1 MSHLFA
7 FYREDIAD
15 LQETADR
22 TFEGVEELKVM
33 LQSVSY
39 FSHIIHLNKTEKS
52 FSPNR
57 LRNK

>member
-1 MSHLFA
+1 MSQLFA

-39 FSHIIHLNKTEKS
+39 LSHIIHLTKTEKS

>member
-22 TFEGVEELKVM
+22 TFEAVEELKEM
-33 LQSVSY
+33 FQLVSY